1 MGQALSQCRCKIPAL
16 KTKELEVRR
25 PQISYPYEER
35 DEIQES
41 KEHEYW
47 VDSVAS
53 SPVKSSGIPQN
64 RLAEF
69 GDPEGLY
76 HFVSEQNE
84 NPEKKEETNGV
95 K

>member
-1 MGQALSQCRCKIPAL
+1 M
-16 KTKELEVRR
+16 RR
-25 PQISYPYEER
+25 LQRSYPYEER
-35 DEIQES
+35 DEIQEAR
-41 KEHEYW
+41 EYGYW
-47 VDSVAS
+47 LEAVAS

>member
-1 MGQALSQCRCKIPAL
+1 MRIL
-16 KTKELEVRR
+16 
-25 PQISYPYEER
+25 QIQYPYEER

-41 KEHEYW
+41 KEHIYW
-47 VDSVAS
+47 LDSVAS

-64 RLAEF
+64 RLAEL

-76 HFVSEQNE
+76 HFVSLDKNE
-84 NPEKKEETNGV
+84 NPEKKEKTNGV

>member
-1 MGQALSQCRCKIPAL
+1 M
-16 KTKELEVRR
+16 RR
-25 PQISYPYEER
+25 LQISYPYEER

-47 VDSVAS
+47 LDSVAS
-53 SPVKSSGIPQN
+53 SPFKSSGIPQN